1 MSLPLRHGLENVTS
15 IDRIIEDLLVRF
27 IINCPP
33 EDLSSVEREL
43 FHFEEA
49 SWFYTD
55 FIKLMNPN
63 LPKLKIKQLSQL
75 FIKLCPLVW
84 KWKDIKVDQALSK
97 FSKYKKTIPVRGA
110 AIFNKNMT
118 KILLVKGTES
128 DSWSF
133 PRGKISKDEDDI
145 SCCIREVKEEIGYD
159 LTDHIDED
167 QFIERNISGKNYKI
181 FLISNIPE
189 ETIFKPL
196 VRNEIEKI
204 QWMDFKKVSKSLF
217 KNTTHKYKFYLIN
230 SMIRPLSMWVRHQ
243 RQFKNET
250 QLRSQAEEQLKLLL
264 GITKEE
270 QVDPGRDL
278 LNMLQYNANHGTMNS
293 ESTTPQMVPITLA
306 GNDMSNMIQLPRFL
320 NAGMQI
326 PMQQFPPQ
334 SHPQQLHPGQLS
346 PQRNQGVM
354 PQGFQPFTP
363 FPFVNNMKMNNNGAQ
378 FNQMMPPSLPPQG
391 MGMQAPRQMNPQQV
405 NVPLLHPQ
413 QPTEPEIPSANSL
426 SKPSFAPS
434 SNDNSRILLNVL
446 NSAPQEREHIGPLQ
460 RGPQLQ
466 TEHPQELKIGNT
478 DSTTLL
484 NILHKKPSRSVSPTN
499 MSRTISNVSRA
510 FSNATS
516 ESTNPDLP
524 SPSFSSPDIKK
535 MAKGNSSDEL
545 DYTDFEASTDSEVE
559 EDLEELENGSNGS
572 TSIRD
577 RNILRESNMEQ
588 GGIPHSDNR
597 SDSVASVIDEALGAP
612 SPFSQQS
619 VADQTKPSTPVSKP
633 KKFKILKRGET
644 IPQPE
649 KELETNVDNGVS
661 LLNILKKPIQSNEQK
676 DNIEDSSISRIDN
689 GKLLLGMLKKPPTVN
704 NNVELSSMDQRRE
717 SNIDSTN
724 NELMAMLRK
733 NVKQP
738 VQDSRIMDGEI
749 KHSPAPQED
758 LLNIL
763 NVKSNNVSNISDI
776 SPTNRAM
783 NISTSPNN
791 SQAGG
796 SDLLAML
803 KKNSTNASVDLPHLN
818 FQSQPIESS
827 SSSFAAPF
835 GELPVQDPPMAPVS
849 TNRKI
854 ENTSNE
860 LLNMLKKNT
869 ISDLP
874 QPVQGSSPSD
884 FIVPSNNRNDL
895 LNMLKSPGMN
905 RAPTSYQ
912 NPSLEFDGTNFNQSP
927 NPGMVAPHKTNAT
940 NNDLLAMLQRGSNQN
955 SLINEGPERSN
966 ASASAQLLNILHK

>member
-1 MSLPLRHGLENVTS
+1 MSLPLRRGLENTTS

-145 SCCIREVKEEIGYD
+145 NCCIREVKEEIGFD

-189 ETIFKPL
+189 DTVFKPL

-250 QLRSQAEEQLKLLL
+250 QLKSQAEEQLKLLL

-278 LNMLQYNANHGTMNS
+278 LNMLQFNANHGSMNS
-293 ESTTPQMVPITLA
+293 ENMSQNVPITLS
-306 GNDMSNMIQLPRFL
+306 GNTMNNIAQLPPFMNTGL
-320 NAGMQI
+320 QI

-334 SHPQQLHPGQLS
+334 QPQQHPGQLS

-354 PQGFQPFTP
+354 PQGFQPFAP
-363 FPFVNNMKMNNNGAQ
+363 FPFVNNTKLNNNNNLPH
-378 FNQMMPPSLPPQG
+378 FNQMMPQSLLPQG
-391 MGMQAPRQMNPQQV
+391 MGMQAPRQMTPQQV

-413 QPTEPEIPSANSL
+413 QPTEQEIPSANSL

-446 NSAPQEREHIGPLQ
+446 NSAPQEPDH
-460 RGPQLQ
+460 RGIFNRVQQPQGLH
-466 TEHPQELKIGNT
+466 TNDSKFGNS

-484 NILHKKPSRSVSPTN
+484 NILHRKPARSVSPSIV
-499 MSRTISNVSRA
+499 SRTLSNV
-510 FSNATS
+510 TS

-524 SPSFSSPDIKK
+524 SPSFSSPDIKRMSK
-535 MAKGNSSDEL
+535 TASSDEL

-559 EDLEELENGSNGS
+559 EDLEELENESNGS
-572 TSIRD
+572 ASFVDKT
-577 RNILRESNMEQ
+577 ILEENNMEQ
-588 GGIPHSDNR
+588 GEIPHSDNR
-597 SDSVASVIDEALGAP
+597 SDSVASVIDEALRAP
-612 SPFSQQS
+612 SPFSQKS
-619 VADQTKPSTPVSKP
+619 LVNQTKPSEQVLKP
-633 KKFKILKRGET
+633 KKFKILKRGES
-644 IPQPE
+644 IPPVNNQIEP
-649 KELETNVDNGVS
+649 KIDDGTS
-661 LLNILKKPIQSNEQK
+661 LLNMLRKPTHSDDPTNQNENASSDHYNSGKSLLDILKKPSVINDNNE
-676 DNIEDSSISRIDN
+676 SSE
-689 GKLLLGMLKKPPTVN
+689 KA
-704 NNVELSSMDQRRE
+704 QRRE
-717 SNIDSTN
+717 SNVDSTN
-724 NELMAMLRK
+724 NELMNMLRK
-733 NVKQP
+733 NSNQHEVESKNMTSESSQH
-738 VQDSRIMDGEI
+738 QTSN
-749 KHSPAPQED
+749 HD

-763 NVKSNNVSNISDI
+763 KAKPTNISNISDI
-776 SPTNRAM
+776 SPTN
-783 NISTSPNN
+783 STMHVNMQPNSEPANSP
-791 SQAGG
+791 
-796 SDLLAML
+796 DLLAML
-803 KKNSTNASVDLPHLN
+803 QKNISTGMAPKLHDSN
-818 FQSQPIESS
+818 FQSNLVENSNGSFPPPFGVLPIENSTM
-827 SSSFAAPF
+827 
-835 GELPVQDPPMAPVS
+835 EPVS
-849 TNRKI
+849 MNQKI

-860 LLNMLKKNT
+860 LLDMLKRNT
-869 ISDLP
+869 ISDQSP
-874 QPVQGSSPSD
+874 PIHDSQIPNVGMTSNQGQ
-884 FIVPSNNRNDL
+884 DL
-895 LNMLKSPGMN
+895 LNMLRGPRMN
-905 RAPTSYQ
+905 RAPVAHQ
-912 NPSLEFDGTNFNQSP
+912 NPSLEFDGTSFNKSP
-927 NPGMVAPHKTNAT
+927 ILGMGASHGMNDT
-940 NNDLLAMLQRGSNQN
+940 NNELLAMLQKGSNQN
-955 SLINEGPERSN
+955 SQGSNVSEGGN
-966 ASASAQLLNILHK
+966 ASASAQLLNMLHK